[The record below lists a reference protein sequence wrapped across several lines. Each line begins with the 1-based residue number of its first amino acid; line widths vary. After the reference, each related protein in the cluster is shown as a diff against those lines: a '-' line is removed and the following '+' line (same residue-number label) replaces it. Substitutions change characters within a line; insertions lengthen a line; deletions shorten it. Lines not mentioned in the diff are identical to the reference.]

1 MIFANPEFL
10 IGLLLLPVAGAFL
23 LWAQARRKQALARLG
38 DHNLIQRLSANVNW
52 SGRRWRRALQLAAL
66 GLLVITVARPQWG
79 SEVREIEQEGLQVM
93 VALDVS
99 QSMLAEDLKPNRLE
113 RAKLEI
119 ADLMG
124 RLDGDEI
131 GLVLF
136 SGASFVQVPLTSDYL
151 TALNYLDN
159 ASPTVISRPGTA
171 IGDAIRTAMSG
182 FDPNLA
188 SQKVLIIMTDGEDR
202 ETDPLAAA
210 QDAADEDI
218 LIYTIGFG
226 TPEGQPVPEVDA
238 SGRVVGFKED
248 QQGNVV
254 LSQLDETTLQTVAA
268 TGNGQY
274 YRASTTGQELDSLLA
289 EIDNLQRAQL
299 ESRFETRHIDR
310 FQIFLALA
318 IAALVL
324 SELIPDRKTEAAYSP
339 AGKRWRALKIKT
351 RTPELGRGK

>member
-1 MIFANPEFL
+1 MIFAKPEFL
-10 IGLLLLPVAGAFL
+10 IGLLLIPAAGAFL
-23 LWAQARRKQALARLG
+23 LWARARQRQALARLG
-38 DHNLIQRLSANVNW
+38 DPNLIQRLSASVNW
-52 SGRRWRRALQLAAL
+52 SGRRWRRALQLTAL
-66 GLLVITVARPQWG
+66 GLMVIALARPQWG

-124 RLDGDEI
+124 RLNGDEI

-151 TALNYLDN
+151 TALNYLDS
-159 ASPTVISRPGTA
+159 ASPAVISRPGTA

-202 ETDPLAAA
+202 ETDPLSAA
-210 QDAADEDI
+210 QDAVDEDV

-238 SGRVVGFKED
+238 AGQVVGYKED

-254 LSQLDETTLQTVAA
+254 LSQLDETTLQAVAM
-268 TGNGQY
+268 TGNGHY
-274 YRASTTGQELDSLLA
+274 YRASANGNELDSLLA

-324 SELIPDRKTEAAYSP
+324 AELIPDRRAESASSA
-339 AGKRWRALKIKT
+339 AGKRWHAPKIEI
-351 RTPELGRGK
+351 RTPELGRGN